1 MFDFIGIIIKGGPV
15 MVPLLACSIVSLAV
29 VIERIIFWRK
39 ARSREPVEELLQLVE
54 RREFAKAIELGRNV
68 DLPAARVLTA
78 GLVHRNPSLP
88 KALEVAAQ
96 AEMPV
101 LKKRLTILDTIITLA
116 PLLGLLGTIT
126 GMISSFGI
134 MSEAGLGQPHAV
146 TGGVAEALIAT
157 AAGLLIA
164 ILTLIPYNYFSNR
177 AERELEEIEYYG
189 SRLELLLAE
198 QEGKRLMRL
207 ARRTIKRARIEIIP
221 MIDTIFFLLVFF
233 MISTLSMSRY
243 SGLPVN
249 LPKAATGQQPA
260 SESAAVTITPD
271 GKVFIDKQEV
281 ARENIRT
288 VLQQRLSANPDLL
301 ILINADERVEHG
313 RVVDVMDDAR
323 QAGVVK
329 MAIAVKPKELRQ

>member
-15 MVPLLACSIVSLAV
+15 MVPLLACSIISLAV
-29 VIERIIFWRK
+29 VIERMIFWRR
-39 ARSREPVEELLQLVE
+39 ARSRAPIEELLQLVE
-54 RREFAKAIELGRNV
+54 RREFTKATELGGKL

-78 GLVHRNPSLP
+78 GLAHRNPSLT

-96 AEMPV
+96 AEIPV

-164 ILTLIPYNYFSNR
+164 IVTLIPYNYFSNR
-177 AERELEEIEYYG
+177 AEQELEEMEYYG

-198 QEGKRLMRL
+198 HEGK
-207 ARRTIKRARIEIIP
+207 T
-221 MIDTIFFLLVFF
+221 
-233 MISTLSMSRY
+233 
-243 SGLPVN
+243 
-249 LPKAATGQQPA
+249 
-260 SESAAVTITPD
+260 
-271 GKVFIDKQEV
+271 
-281 ARENIRT
+281 
-288 VLQQRLSANPDLL
+288 
-301 ILINADERVEHG
+301 
-313 RVVDVMDDAR
+313 
-323 QAGVVK
+323 
-329 MAIAVKPKELRQ
+329 